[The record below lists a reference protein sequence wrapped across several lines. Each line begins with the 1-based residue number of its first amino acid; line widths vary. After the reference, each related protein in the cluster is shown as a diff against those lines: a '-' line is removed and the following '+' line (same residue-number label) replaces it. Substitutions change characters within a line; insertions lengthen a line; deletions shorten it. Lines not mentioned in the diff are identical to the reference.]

1 VSATLGL
8 NVHRHVVELY
18 REDSEL
24 AVNVARYLAPGLAAG
39 YPTMIMATPPL
50 RTHFEMALL
59 ALDVDLD
66 GARDNGALIELDA
79 DELLQA
85 ITVDGEVN
93 ALAFDQ
99 VIGEVARSF
108 PAGTPI
114 PGFGQMVGLLW
125 ERGDPQNALEL
136 EKLWN
141 NLSRDIPIYA
151 YCGFRSDSITQ
162 ADGIRMLAGVH
173 DHVVLQTSIEPLQ
186 LAPEPTSPRTAR
198 RFAREIIE
206 RWQLPLI
213 REAVELIVS
222 ELVTNAVNHARSA
235 MTLSLARQDDLV
247 RIAVR
252 DASPE
257 LPIERSVDLTALSG
271 RGLGIVRSLATDF
284 GTFGAPYGK
293 TIWAHLTVRKADA

>member
-1 VSATLGL
+1 
-8 NVHRHVVELY
+8 
-18 REDSEL
+18 
-24 AVNVARYLAPGLAAG
+24 
-39 YPTMIMATPPL
+39 MIMATPPL
-50 RTHFEMALL
+50 RTHFETALL
-59 ALDVDLD
+59 ALDIDLD

-99 VIGEVARSF
+99 VIGEVTRSF

-141 NLSRDIPIYA
+141 NLSREIPIYA
-151 YCGFRSDSITQ
+151 YCGFRSDSIAQ

-186 LAPEPTSPRTAR
+186 LAPEPTSPRAD
-198 RFAREIIE
+198 
-206 RWQLPLI
+206 LP
-213 REAVELIVS
+213 
-222 ELVTNAVNHARSA
+222 ARS
-235 MTLSLARQDDLV
+235 S
-247 RIAVR
+247 
-252 DASPE
+252 SNG
-257 LPIERSVDLTALSG
+257 SS
-271 RGLGIVRSLATDF
+271 
-284 GTFGAPYGK
+284 
-293 TIWAHLTVRKADA
+293 H